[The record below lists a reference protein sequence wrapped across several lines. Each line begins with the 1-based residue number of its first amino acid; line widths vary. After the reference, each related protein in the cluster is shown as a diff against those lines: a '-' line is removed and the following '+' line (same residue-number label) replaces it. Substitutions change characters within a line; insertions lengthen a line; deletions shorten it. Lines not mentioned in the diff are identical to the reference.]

1 MGTTLCLL
9 CLLCLLCV
17 IVNVPVE
24 QVDDKDEEDASAPP
38 LHPRGQP
45 EAGAKATSCEGGV
58 HSAQTPRSFAAA
70 AVGEQSIDQHDPT
83 LWAGP
88 ATRDSR
94 RGTQADDQA
103 TGEGHREEAKQQA
116 YECMPVGPEAAA
128 AASRPLSQTRD
139 VGTMPK
145 SPDSIESGGE
155 GDRDA
160 RAGLLRA
167 EWLGA
172 HHGSPPQ
179 VKSDTDR
186 GVPEVGATEVGCGSA
201 TRRLASA
208 QRHEEACRT
217 RDAGAGDA
225 APARAHQL
233 FETPLSAL
241 GATRQPTVKMPP
253 QLGGGGRRARGS
265 AVQANPKRKGT
276 GKVLGAQG
284 AKASAKSGG
293 GLKLERQETAQLS
306 SILSWRTFLVPAAA
320 AAVGYCVYGPRTA
333 AACAIFPV
341 FFVLTVA
348 AFQDSET
355 CVQACALGLAVGTV
369 VGAAGTQRHD
379 KLVLAG
385 VALLLLIL
393 MLLAP
398 LTTEEWA
405 SFAQLTGALAVGAI
419 GSAAW
424 VLPPEETVAL
434 VAILVPAYLCGLA
447 GGVHAGM
454 SPPSLFFP
462 NSAALGALAVLV
474 GAWGACHD
482 LPMHPDLWM
491 TGAY

>member
-1 MGTTLCLL
+1 MLAVLAG
-9 CLLCLLCV
+9 V
-17 IVNVPVE
+17 IVNVSVLE
-24 QVDDKDEEDASAPP
+24 QVDDKDEEDTSASPP
-38 LHPRGQP
+38 PHPRGQP
-45 EAGAKATSCEGGV
+45 EAGAKAMSGEGGV
-58 HSAQTPRSFAAA
+58 NSAQTPGSFAAA
-70 AVGEQSIDQHDPT
+70 AAGAEQGIDLHDRT
-83 LWAGP
+83 LRPEP

-94 RGTQADDQA
+94 TGTQAAGQA
-103 TGEGHREEAKQQA
+103 TGEGHREEIKRQTL
-116 YECMPVGPEAAA
+116 ECTPAGPEAAA
-128 AASRPLSQTRD
+128 AASRPMSQTRD

-145 SPDSIESGGE
+145 SPDSIDCGGE
-155 GDRDA
+155 GDQGA

-167 EWLGA
+167 AWLGA
-172 HHGSPPQ
+172 HHGSPPR
-179 VKSDTDR
+179 VKLDTDW
-186 GVPEVGATEVGCGSA
+186 GMPEAGATEVGCGSV
-201 TRRLASA
+201 TRRLAST
-208 QRHEEACRT
+208 QRHDEACRT

-225 APARAHQL
+225 APARARQL

-253 QLGGGGRRARGS
+253 QLGGGVRRARGS
-265 AVQANPKRKGT
+265 AVQANPKRKA

-284 AKASAKSGG
+284 AKDSAKSGG
-293 GLKLERQETAQLS
+293 GLKLERQETAQRS
-306 SILSWRTFLVPAAA
+306 SILSWRTFLVPAVA

-369 VGAAGTQRHD
+369 VGAAGTQRHGQ
-379 KLVLAG
+379 LVLAG
-385 VALLLLIL
+385 VALLLLVLI
-393 MLLAP
+393 LLAP
-398 LTTEEWA
+398 LTTQEWA

-462 NSAALGALAVLV
+462 NSAALGALAVLA